1 MYHSIEKA
9 APGAG
14 TPGSGTEQKI
24 NLSVSPSGRNVKY
37 RYVGMGADAGTVVE
51 PEDAM
56 EYALE
61 RCGLEIVNYHAP
73 DHLEF
78 SDMFL
83 DWFYQIWER
92 EECSDAI

>member
-1 MYHSIEKA
+1 MCQNTEKA
-9 APGAG
+9 APGA
-14 TPGSGTEQKI
+14 TNTESGTEQSTK
-24 NLSVSPSGRNVKY
+24 LSVSPSGGNVKY